1 MEKKRLDKKKNKK
14 TRIKIFKKEFFLKQM
29 TIIISAAMR
38 FSISL

>member
-1 MEKKRLDKKKNKK
+1 MEKKRLDKKKIKNANQKLKK
-14 TRIKIFKKEFFLKQM
+14 NFLKQM